1 MQIFHKTNFDFVSK
15 RKIFLT
21 LSVIIISGG
30 ILLTAFLGLDYG
42 IDFEGGIELAVK
54 FEQPINTERIRSAV
68 SEIGIQGS
76 EIKSFGAENQY
87 IIRVKKSSESTADI
101 VNATKVIADAIN
113 NATPES
119 EMTLLKVDEI
129 GAKIG
134 AELRNQAI
142 LALIIAFIL
151 MLIYIAFRFEFVYGL
166 GAVFALL
173 HDIVV
178 TFTVALVLHKSGLVT
193 LEINQT
199 FLAAMLTVIGYSI
212 NNTVIIFDRIR
223 ENVGLMKG
231 KEFINIAN
239 ISINETLSRTI
250 ITVTTVLLVLITLI
264 IFGGPVLLP
273 FALIMTLGTVFGVYS
288 SIYISSSFVIWF
300 QDRKAKKPSLK
311 KA

>member
-142 LALIIAFIL
+142 LAMIIAFVL

-239 ISINETLSRTI
+239 ISINETLSRTV

>member
-142 LALIIAFIL
+142 LAMIIAFVL

>member
-21 LSVIIISGG
+21 LSVIVISGG
-30 ILLTAFLGLDYG
+30 ILLSAILGLDYG
-42 IDFEGGIELAVK
+42 IDFEGGIEMAVK
-54 FEQPINTERIRSAV
+54 FDKPINTERIRDAV
-68 SEIGIQGS
+68 TGLGIMGA
-76 EIKSFGAENQY
+76 EIKTFGADNQY
-87 IIRVKKSSESTADI
+87 IIRIKKTAESTTDI
-101 VNATKVIADAIN
+101 AAAIN
-113 NATPES
+113 KATPES
-119 EMTLLKVDEI
+119 NMTLLKVDEI

-134 AELRNQAI
+134 KELRNQAI
-142 LALIIAFIL
+142 LAMFIAFVL

-166 GAVFALL
+166 GAVIALL
-173 HDIVV
+173 HDIVI
-178 TFTVALVLHKSGLVT
+178 TFTVALILHKSGLVT
-193 LEINQT
+193 IEINQT

-223 ENVGLMKG
+223 ENVEFMKG
-231 KEFINIAN
+231 KEFSNIAN
-239 ISINETLSRTI
+239 TSINETLSRTV

-273 FALIMTLGTVFGVYS
+273 FALIMTLGTTFGVYS

-300 QDRKAKKPSLK
+300 QERKAKKLSLK